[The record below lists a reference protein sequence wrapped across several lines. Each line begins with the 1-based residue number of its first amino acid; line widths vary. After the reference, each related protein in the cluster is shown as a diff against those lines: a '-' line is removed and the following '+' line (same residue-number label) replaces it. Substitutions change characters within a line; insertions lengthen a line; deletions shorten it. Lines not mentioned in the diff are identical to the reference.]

1 MGNMLMSCPKIFAE
15 IFFYNWGCMVNI
27 IVIQEIAID
36 EIQGDIVYALW
47 ENIDISHE
55 KQPDTLSI
63 VQSQDIKGAV
73 FPF

>member
-1 MGNMLMSCPKIFAE
+1 METFDFHITSYDTEKLLQQVSEALEKRTELRSRERYP
-15 IFFYNWGCMVNI
+15 
-27 IVIQEIAID
+27 
-36 EIQGDIVYALW
+36 ALW